1 MIMNDNNTL
10 GTIEETQIRAAAYA
24 VFSSCPF
31 IPEYVSTQYGDME
44 KSSIGMFSQQGS
56 GRYTKRYVSG
66 TYEAQYPFFLRYRVM
81 PTTDANRMN
90 AEELLESVA
99 QWMSG
104 TPVVV
109 KGETY
114 QIGEYPALT
123 DKRTIEK
130 IEASNVFM
138 VSKEQDG
145 TVDYQVQMNL
155 KYSKKG
161 R

>member
-1 MIMNDNNTL
+1 MMDDNNTL
-10 GTIEETQIRAAAYA
+10 GTIEETQIRSAAYA
-24 VFSSCPF
+24 IFSSCPF
-31 IPEYVSTQYGDME
+31 IPEYVSIQYGDME

-81 PTTDANRMN
+81 PTTDENRLN
-90 AEELLESVA
+90 SEELLDSIA

-104 TPVVV
+104 NQVIVDGKV
-109 KGETY
+109 Y
-114 QIGEYPALT
+114 QISEFPTLS
-123 DKRTIEK
+123 DKRKIEK

-138 VSKEQDG
+138 ISKEQDG

-161 R
+161 K